1 MGKIF
6 ILGGGENYFQ
16 YKMRIIIGLIVVL
29 LSIAYGYSNS
39 YRHNVTNI
47 SYTTQGA
54 SRQNWGVDCDTNGFM
69 YFANNN
75 GLLEFDGSR
84 WKLYPLPNKITIRSV
99 KVDREKGLIYTGAY
113 HEFGYWQRTDDGKLN
128 YTSLSKN
135 LSNDVFHNDEI
146 WRIVFHN
153 KSIYFQS
160 FSTIFIYKNDSIKVL
175 TPPANMVFLLK
186 ANERIFVQLDN
197 IGLNELI
204 GDSLKLIPGGD
215 LLANGL
221 VRTILSFENDK
232 FLIGSGTEGLFI
244 YDGYEIKKWDA
255 PVQDK
260 IKNAQINAGIFD
272 GKYYY
277 VGTIMSGVYIFD
289 VKGKLIR
296 NFSADNNLQNNTVL
310 GISEDNEG
318 NIWLGLDRGID
329 IIKNESNLFVVKSEK
344 NILGSIYSAALFN
357 DNIYI
362 ATNRGLYY
370 QPFSSDD
377 IVYLSLDKFRPVDGI
392 QGQTWNLSVFDDQ
405 LLCGNNDGSYLIK
418 NNQPV
423 KISNTSGGY
432 NFKSL
437 TFGNQDYLVQS
448 TYYHL
453 VIYENQ
459 SDQWKVKNTFAD
471 LKEPFTEIEVGAERY
486 IWASHPLKG
495 VYRIHLNERLNK
507 IESINSY
514 STNKGL
520 PAIYNNRVTKI
531 GNRIAFSTSNG
542 IFTYDDLNDTIVP
555 FNKIKKAVGDYFFS
569 QKVITIGKDR
579 YWFIKDNVIALF
591 KINQDSVEFIT
602 SHDFN
607 YTDVALV
614 EQYEN
619 IVAINDTMSLICFEN
634 GFGVTYNIEKKEYY
648 NNSRIII
655 TEARYNILNNKEI
668 KLKRNTDNI
677 ELPFGKN
684 EIEFFYTLTN
694 QNKKD
699 VVYQYKLT
707 GYNNNWSPP
716 VQVPYTK
723 YSQLPWGE
731 YTFVVKAFINNKYWT
746 PETSYSFIIKT
757 PCYYTFYA
765 IAIYII
771 VSVLLI
777 SLTLFFVLRHY
788 KRKKE
793 IEKKLYEDDCA
804 HKQNE
809 ERIRIE
815 HEMAELRNDNLNNE
829 LSHKSKALAIST
841 MSIIKK
847 NEILLH
853 IREELSK
860 QKEELGVR
868 YPQKFYQALNSIIDS
883 NISQSDEWE
892 IFEIN
897 FNQTHNN
904 LFQRLKNI
912 YPDLTPSDL
921 RLCAFLRLNLTSKE
935 IAPLLG
941 ISSRGIETHRYRL
954 RKKFNL
960 ASDDN
965 LIEFILKY

>member
-1 MGKIF
+1 
-6 ILGGGENYFQ
+6 
-16 YKMRIIIGLIVVL
+16 MRLIIGLLFVL
-29 LSIAYGYSNS
+29 VSIAYGYSNS
-39 YRHNVTNI
+39 YRPNTTNI
-47 SYTTQGA
+47 FYTTQGA

-69 YFANNN
+69 YFANNK

-84 WKLYPLPNKITIRSV
+84 WKLYPLPNRITIRSV
-99 KVDREKGLIYTGAY
+99 KVDRKKGLIYTGAY
-113 HEFGYWQRTDDGKLN
+113 HEFGYWQRAENGELV

-135 LSNDVFHNDEI
+135 LPNDAFHNDEI
-146 WRIVFHN
+146 WRIVFQG
-153 KSIYFQS
+153 KRIYFQS
-160 FSTIFIYKNDSIKVL
+160 FSTIFIYENDSIQKL
-175 TPPANMVFLLK
+175 IPPSKLVFLLK
-186 ANERIFVQLDN
+186 ANERIFVQFEN
-197 IGLNELI
+197 IGLHELI
-204 GDSLKLIPGGD
+204 DNSLKLIPGGE
-215 LLANGL
+215 LFANGL
-221 VRTILSFENDK
+221 VRTMLCFENDK

-244 YDGYEIKKWDA
+244 YDGNEIKKWDA

-260 IKNAQINAGIFD
+260 IKKAQINTGLFD

-277 VGTIMSGVYIFD
+277 VGTIMNGVYIFD
-289 VKGKLIR
+289 SKGILIR

-329 IIKNESNLFVVKSEK
+329 VIKNESDFFVVKSEK

-362 ATNRGLYY
+362 ATNLGVYY

-377 IVYLSLDKFRPVDGI
+377 IFCLGMDKFRPVEGI
-392 QGQTWNLSVFDDQ
+392 QGQTWNLSVFDNQ
-405 LLCGNNDGSYLIK
+405 LLCGNNEGSYRIEDNK
-418 NNQPV
+418 SF
-423 KISNTSGGY
+423 KISNISGGY
-432 NFKSL
+432 NFKNVR
-437 TFGNQDYLVQS
+437 FNNHDYLLQS

-453 VIYENQ
+453 LIYENQ
-459 SDQWKVKNTFAD
+459 SNRWQVKNTFTE
-471 LKEPFTEIEVGAERY
+471 LNEPFTEIEAGAERY

-495 VYRIHLNERLNK
+495 VYRIHLNERLDK
-507 IESINSY
+507 IESVNSY

-520 PAIYNNRVTKI
+520 PTIYNNGVTKI
-531 GNRIAFSTSNG
+531 GNRIAFSTSLG
-542 IFTYDDLNDTIVP
+542 IYTYDDLYDTIVP
-555 FNKIKKAVGDYFFS
+555 YNKIKKTLGDYFYS
-569 QKVITIGKDR
+569 QKIISTGKDN
-579 YWFIKDNVIALF
+579 YWFVKDNVIALF
-591 KINQDSVEFIT
+591 NINLDSVRFIA

-619 IVAINDTMSLICFEN
+619 ILAINDTMSLICFEN
-634 GFGVTYNIEKKEYY
+634 GFGVTYNHERKEYY
-648 NNSRIII
+648 DNSRIIL
-655 TEARYNILNNKEI
+655 TNAQYNILNNDSKI
-668 KLKRNTDNI
+668 LLGRNKDNI
-677 ELPFGKN
+677 ELPFDKN

-699 VVYQYKLT
+699 VLYQYKLI
-707 GYNNNWSPP
+707 GYNNSWSQFI
-716 VQVPYTK
+716 QVPYTK

-731 YTFVVKAFINNKYWT
+731 YTFVVRAFINDKYWSS
-746 PETSYSFIIKT
+746 ETSYSFVIKT
-757 PCYYTFYA
+757 PWYYTFYA

-771 VSVLLI
+771 ASVSLI
-777 SLTLFFVLRHY
+777 SLTVFLVLQYYR
-788 KRKKE
+788 RKKE
-793 IEKKLYEDDCA
+793 VEKKFYEDDCIR
-804 HKQNE
+804 KQDE

-815 HEMAELRNDNLNNE
+815 HEMTELRNDNLNNE
-829 LSHKSKALAIST
+829 LSHKSKELAIST

-847 NEILLH
+847 NEVLLH
-853 IREELSK
+853 IKEELNK

-868 YPQKFYQALNSIIDS
+868 YPQKFYQVLNSIIDS

-904 LFQRLKNI
+904 FFQRLKCL

-941 ISSRGIETHRYRL
+941 ISLRGIETHRYRL
-954 RKKFNL
+954 RKKFDL